1 MTALV
6 QRLLRSRWAWPSAV
20 VLAAGTLGLNEL
32 SHRAVQVNGE
42 AAKASQEAS
51 MTVQRLMAAA
61 ANHEISYRGLAGTGD
76 EVFRQRF
83 DASGAAMDR
92 DLRLLQQRY
101 ETLEP
106 QLKNTFDHWVDV
118 LGERR
123 QDMRNVLRLRDDGKA
138 DQAVAALNAEVARR
152 LSDSTPALE
161 QKLLALESR
170 LQQSADQSQRSAMLQ
185 GRLAVVAATALALLG
200 LALWRQQALRL
211 HREDLQQQLQ
221 QASERSRLALAVE
234 QRTQELRALTRHQ
247 LTLREDER
255 AALARE
261 LHDELGALLTAA
273 KLDAARLKSTLSAAP
288 EPLARLGALTA
299 KLNDGIALKS
309 RIVEDLRPSSLDHL
323 GLKAALT
330 VLCGDMQARLGFP
343 IDVVLEDASPAPDI
357 ALTIYRL
364 VQEAL
369 TNIAKH
375 AQATQVGVR
384 LMRWTGETYVEV
396 RDNGVGFDA
405 QNIPVGHHG
414 LTGMHFRV
422 ASHGGAMRLQ
432 SQAGDTIVSATIPDA
447 VTHAL
452 TDPIT
457 TATFNEPAGA

>member
-6 QRLLRSRWAWPSAV
+6 QRLLRSRWAWPSAA
-20 VLAAGTLGLNEL
+20 VLAVGTLGLNEL

-51 MTVQRLMAAA
+51 MTVQRLMAEAA
-61 ANHEISYRGLAGTGD
+61 KNEISYRGWAGTGD
-76 EVFRQRF
+76 DVFRQRF
-83 DASGAAMDR
+83 DASGALMDR

-106 QLKNTFDHWVDV
+106 QLKNTFDHWVEV

-123 QDMRNVLRLRDDGKA
+123 QDMRNVLRLRDEGKA
-138 DQAVAALNAEVARR
+138 EQAVAMLNAEVARR

-170 LQQSADQSQRSAMLQ
+170 IQHTADEAQRSALLQ
-185 GRLAVVAATALALLG
+185 GRLAIVAATALALLG
-200 LALWRQQALRL
+200 LALLRQQALRRQ
-211 HREDLQQQLQ
+211 REEGQQQQQ
-221 QASERSRLALAVE
+221 QASEHSRLALAVE

-273 KLDAARLKSTLSAAP
+273 KLDAARLKSTLAAAP
-288 EPLARLGALTA
+288 EPLERLGALMA

-330 VLCGDMQARLGFP
+330 ILCGDMQERLGFP
-343 IDVVLEDASPAPDI
+343 VEALLEEATPAPDI

-375 AQATQVGVR
+375 AQATQVSVR

-405 QNIPVGHHG
+405 HNIPVGHHG

-422 ASHGGAMRLQ
+422 ESHGGAMRLQ
-432 SQAGDTIVSATIPDA
+432 SQAGETIVSATIPDA
-447 VTHAL
+447 I
-452 TDPIT
+452 TDKQV
-457 TATFNEPAGA
+457 GA